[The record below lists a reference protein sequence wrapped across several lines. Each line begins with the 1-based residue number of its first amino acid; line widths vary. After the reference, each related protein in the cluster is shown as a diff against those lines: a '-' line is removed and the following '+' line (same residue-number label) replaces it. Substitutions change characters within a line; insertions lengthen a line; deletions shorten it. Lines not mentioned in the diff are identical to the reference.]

1 MARDDRFDLSVT
13 KKNMEYAAEVAKDK
27 RLTGDRYK
35 MSVIDPEYGD
45 GKGNSNGRSEEHTP

>member
-27 RLTGDRYK
+27 RINR
-35 MSVIDPEYGD
+35 
-45 GKGNSNGRSEEHTP
+45 